1 MVASSRRELLV
12 YLAYVAKA
20 MEKLYAKAAKNQAKI
35 RGGIRKLE
43 KRLNKL

>member
-12 YLAYVAKA
+12 RLAYIAKA
-20 MEKLYAKAAKNQAKI
+20 MEKLYAKAAKKQADIKK
-35 RGGIRKLE
+35 GIRRIE